1 MVKTKASGTLH
12 VLMNGHLVGFWY
24 QSSTGATTF
33 QYAEEWLATPGARP
47 LSLSLPLRSTMY
59 EGQQVYNF
67 FDNLLPDSKATRGRM
82 QARFQ
87 TSTNQPFDLLTAVGS
102 DCVGAIQLCHRLSG
116 LNVKT
121 VSKQVLTEAEVA
133 KLLRGYKLSP
143 LGMTKEVDDFR
154 ISIAGAQE
162 KTALLWHNQQWC
174 LPTGPTPTS
183 HIFKLPIG
191 VIHNNSIDLRESC
204 ENEWL
209 CLKIAEAFGLPV
221 AKAEIQTFEDVQVL
235 VVERFDRRWSR
246 DGSWLLR
253 LPQEDICQAL
263 SVAPSRKYQ
272 ADGGPGIVAIMN
284 LLLGSQQS
292 QTDRDQFFKTQIL
305 FWLLAA
311 TDGHAKNFS
320 IFLEP
325 GGRYRLTPLYDL
337 ISIYPLIAKQAIP
350 KQKAKM
356 AMGLKRNKNRYK
368 WFQIQPRHFLA
379 TAKAINFSQERAEFL
394 VQTMLEQAET
404 VVQQIARQLPSGFPT
419 NISEPILSEM
429 VSLARQHLR
438 SPPKMVENAIQTQR
452 YRQKTGS
459 YTETLPMKHQA
470 QDITAA
476 FRACDVIPLK
486 GKTMEQYYVDLSAA
500 RSKKAIAGV
509 SARLT
514 TLEPGEFT
522 TILFTG
528 HRGCGKST
536 ELRRIEDRWQEEY
549 RVIYLEADTELDV
562 NDAEYTDLYLAIIRR
577 VADELT
583 ELQLRF
589 DPQLLKSFED
599 WFREITQETEASV
612 QQSIGVA
619 VETEAGFKFPFISR
633 LLAKLTAQIQAGGQQ
648 KTTIREILKRDF
660 TRLQRDINL
669 LLQDAHKKLTQEYSG
684 YGKGFLIIVDNLD
697 RVPPKVAN
705 HLFLDYG
712 TQLQDLNCT
721 MIYTVPISAIY
732 AGQKL
737 SNTFN
742 TPNIVP
748 MVGIYQFDLERCD
761 LETDPAGLD
770 KMASLIEQRVNIEAV
785 FESRDVLLKLAAAS
799 GGHVRQLMQLMRN
812 ACLSA
817 LADDRGQITLEDAIY
832 SAEQEQY
839 EFERLI
845 PKEHYQILAQVCLTK
860 DISEEALGPAML
872 YNTSVFEYAAPQRW
886 NYVNPVVKKSNAFL
900 KALKVAQNGD

>member
-1 MVKTKASGTLH
+1 MA
-12 VLMNGHLVGFWY
+12 
-24 QSSTGATTF
+24 
-33 QYAEEWLATPGARP
+33 
-47 LSLSLPLRSTMY
+47 
-59 EGQQVYNF
+59 
-67 FDNLLPDSKATRGRM
+67 
-82 QARFQ
+82 
-87 TSTNQPFDLLTAVGS
+87 
-102 DCVGAIQLCHRLSG
+102 
-116 LNVKT
+116 
-121 VSKQVLTEAEVA
+121 
-133 KLLRGYKLSP
+133 
-143 LGMTKEVDDFR
+143 KEVDDFR

-191 VIHNNSIDLRESC
+191 VIHNNNIDLSESC

-209 CLKIAEAFGLPV
+209 CLRIAQAFGFPV
-221 AKAEIQTFEDVQVL
+221 AKADIQMFEDVKIL
-235 VVERFDRRWSR
+235 VVKRFDRKWSR
-246 DGSWLLR
+246 DESWLLR
-253 LPQEDICQAL
+253 LPQEDMCQAL
-263 SVAPSRKYQ
+263 GVAPSRKYQ

-292 QTDRDQFFKTQIL
+292 QADREQFFKTQIL
-305 FWLLAA
+305 LWLLAA

-325 GGRYRLTPLYDL
+325 GGRYRSTPLYDL
-337 ISIYPLIAKQAIP
+337 ISIYPLMTTQAIP
-350 KQKAKM
+350 KQTAKM
-356 AMGLKRNKNRYK
+356 AMALKGKKNRYK

-379 TAKAINFSQERAEFL
+379 TAKAVNFSQEQAEFL
-394 VQTMLEQAET
+394 VQTMLEQTENVA
-404 VVQQIARQLPSGFPT
+404 QQVAGQLPSEFPSH
-419 NISEPILSEM
+419 ISEPILTGM
-429 VSLARQHLR
+429 VSLAKRHLR
-438 SPPKMVENAIQTQR
+438 SPPLMVENNIKTQE
-452 YRQKTGS
+452 YRQ
-459 YTETLPMKHQA
+459 ETVANTIPWLMNNQA
-470 QDITAA
+470 QDLKAA
-476 FRACDVIPLK
+476 FRACDVIPLQ
-486 GKTMEQYYVDLSAA
+486 GETMERYYVDLSAV

-509 SARLT
+509 NARLT

-536 ELRRIEDRWQEEY
+536 ELHRIEERWEEEY
-549 RVIYLEADTELDV
+549 RVIYLEADTELDA

-599 WFREITQETEASV
+599 WFKDITKETEASV
-612 QQSIGVA
+612 QQSIGVE
-619 VETEAGFKFPFISR
+619 VETEAGFKIPFISR

-648 KTTIREILKRDF
+648 KTTIREVLRRDF
-660 TRLQRDINL
+660 TRLQNDINL

-705 HLFLDYG
+705 HLFIDYG

-721 MIYTVPISAIY
+721 LIYTVPISAIY

-748 MVGIYQFDLERCD
+748 MAGIYQFDPERCD
-761 LETDPAGLD
+761 LEPDPTGLE

-785 FESRDVLLKLAAAS
+785 FEARDVLLQLAAAS

-817 LADDRGQITLEDAIY
+817 LADDRDQITLEDATY
-832 SAEQEQY
+832 AEKLERE

-845 PKEHYQILAQVCLTK
+845 PKEQYQILAQVCLTK

-872 YNTSVFEYAAPQRW
+872 YNTSVFEYADPQRW
-886 NYVNPVVKKSNAFL
+886 NYVNPVVKQSNAFL

>member
-1 MVKTKASGTLH
+1 MVRAKTSETLN
-12 VLMNGHLVGFWY
+12 VLMNGRLVGFWY
-24 QSSTGATTF
+24 RSTTGATTF

-47 LSLSLPLRSTMY
+47 LSLSLPLRSKIY

-67 FDNLLPDSKATRGRM
+67 FDNLLPDRKAIRDRM
-82 QARFQ
+82 QTRFQ
-87 TSTNQPFDLLTAVGS
+87 VSTNQPFDLLSAVGG
-102 DCVGAIQLCHRLSG
+102 DCVGAVQLCDQQPG
-116 LNVKT
+116 PDIKT
-121 VSKQVLTEAEVA
+121 VFKQILTEADIA
-133 KLLRGYKLSP
+133 QLLRGYRMSP
-143 LGMTKEVDDFR
+143 LGMTKAVDDFR

-191 VIHNNSIDLRESC
+191 VIHNNNIDLSESC

-209 CLKIAEAFGLPV
+209 CLKIAKAFGFPV
-221 AKAEIQTFEDVQVL
+221 AKADIQWFEDVKVL
-235 VVERFDRRWSR
+235 VVERFDRRWST

-253 LPQEDICQAL
+253 LPQEDMCQAL
-263 SVAPSRKYQ
+263 GVAPSRKYQ
-272 ADGGPGIVAIMN
+272 ADGGPGIVEIMN
-284 LLLGSQQS
+284 LLLGSQQPRV
-292 QTDRDQFFKTQIL
+292 DREQFFRTQVL
-305 FWLLAA
+305 FWLLSA

-320 IFLEP
+320 IYLEP
-325 GGRYRLTPLYDL
+325 SGRYRLTPLYDL
-337 ISIYPLIAKQAIP
+337 MSVYPLMASQAIFR
-350 KQKAKM
+350 QKAKM
-356 AMGLKRNKNRYK
+356 AMALKGKKNRYE
-368 WFQIQPRHFLA
+368 WSQIQPRHFLS
-379 TAKAINFSQERAEFL
+379 TAKAVNFPQERAELLLQDMFE
-394 VQTMLEQAET
+394 QTEI
-404 VVQQIARQLPSGFPT
+404 VVSKVAAQLPSGFPSH
-419 NISEPILSEM
+419 ISEPIFEGM
-429 VSLARQHLR
+429 VSLANQYLP
-438 SPPKMVENAIQTQR
+438 SVPLIVENNTKAQE
-452 YRQKTGS
+452 YRQKTVS
-459 YTETLPMKHQA
+459 HAKPLPMPNQA
-470 QDITAA
+470 QDLKTA
-476 FRACDVIPLK
+476 FRACDLLPLK

-633 LLAKLTAQIQAGGQQ
+633 LLAKLTAQIQAGGQK

-705 HLFLDYG
+705 HLFIDYG

-761 LETDPAGLD
+761 LESDPAGLD

-832 SAEQEQY
+832 AAEQEQY

-872 YNTSVFEYAAPQRW
+872 YNTSVLEYAAPQRW

>member
-1 MVKTKASGTLH
+1 MVKARASGSLN
-12 VLMNGHLVGFWY
+12 VLMNGRLVGFWY
-24 QSSTGATTF
+24 QSTTGATAF

-47 LSLSLPLRSTMY
+47 LSLSLPLRNAVY

-67 FDNLLPDSKATRGRM
+67 FDNLLPDSKAIRDRI

-87 TSTNQPFDLLTAVGS
+87 TSTNRPFDLLSAVGS
-102 DCVGAIQLCHRLSG
+102 DCVGAVQLCHQLPG
-116 LNVKT
+116 PNVKT

-133 KLLRGYKLSP
+133 KLLRDYKRSP

-183 HIFKLPIG
+183 HIFKLPMG
-191 VIHNNSIDLRESC
+191 VIHNNNIDLSESC

-209 CLKIAEAFGLPV
+209 CSKIAEAFGFSV
-221 AKAEIQTFEDVQVL
+221 AKADIQTFEDVKVL
-235 VVERFDRRWSR
+235 VVERFDRQWSR
-246 DGSWLLR
+246 EGSWLLR
-253 LPQEDICQAL
+253 LPQEDMCQAL
-263 SVAPSRKYQ
+263 GVAPSKKYQ
-272 ADGGPGIVAIMN
+272 ADGGPGIVAIMD
-284 LLLGSQQS
+284 LLLGSRQS
-292 QTDRDQFFKTQIL
+292 QADRDQFFKAQIL

-325 GGRYRLTPLYDL
+325 GGRYRLSPRYDL
-337 ISIYPLIAKQAIP
+337 ISIYPLMTTQAIP

-356 AMGLKRNKNRYK
+356 AMALKGKKNRYE

-394 VQTMLEQAET
+394 VQTMLEQTET
-404 VVQQIARQLPSGFPT
+404 VVQQVAGQLPPEFPT
-419 NISEPILSEM
+419 HISEPILNGM
-429 VSLARQHLR
+429 VSLARPFLR
-438 SPPKMVENAIQTQR
+438 SPPFMVENAVGAPE
-452 YRQKTGS
+452 YRQQNVFHPGTM
-459 YTETLPMKHQA
+459 LMKYQA
-470 QDITAA
+470 QDITSA

-486 GKTMEQYYVDLSAA
+486 GETMEQYYVDLSAV

-514 TLEPGEFT
+514 TLETGEFT

-536 ELRRIEDRWQEEY
+536 ELRRIEDRWKNEY

-599 WFREITQETEASV
+599 WFREITKETEESV
-612 QQSIGVA
+612 QQSIGVE
-619 VETEAGFKFPFISR
+619 VETKAGFQIPFISR

-648 KTTIREILKRDF
+648 KTTIREILRRDF
-660 TRLQRDINL
+660 TRLQNDINL
-669 LLQDAHKKLTQEYSG
+669 LLQDAHKKLTQEYPG
-684 YGKGFLIIVDNLD
+684 YVKGFLIIVDNLD
-697 RVPPKVAN
+697 RVPPQVAN

-712 TQLQDLNCT
+712 VQLQDLNCT
-721 MIYTVPISAIY
+721 LIYTVPISAIY

-748 MVGIYQFDLERCD
+748 MVGIYQFDRDRCD
-761 LETDPAGLD
+761 LEYDLAGLET
-770 KMASLIEQRVNIEAV
+770 MASLIEQRVHVEAV
-785 FESRDVLLKLAAAS
+785 FESREVLRQITAAS

-817 LADDRGQITLEDAIY
+817 LAEDREQITLEDATY
-832 SAEQEQY
+832 AANQEQF

-845 PKEHYQILAQVCLTK
+845 PKEHYKILAQVCLTK
-860 DISEEALGPAML
+860 DISEEELGPAML
-872 YNTSVFEYAAPQRW
+872 YNTSVFEYADPQRW
-886 NYVNPVVKKSNAFL
+886 NYVNPVVKESNAFL
-900 KALKVAQNGD
+900 KALKVAKDGD